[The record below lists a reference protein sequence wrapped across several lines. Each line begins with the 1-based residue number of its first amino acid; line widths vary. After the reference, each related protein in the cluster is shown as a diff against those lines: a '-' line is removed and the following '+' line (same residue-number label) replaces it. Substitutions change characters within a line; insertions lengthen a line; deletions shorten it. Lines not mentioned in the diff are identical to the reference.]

1 MHAQERRKHQRL
13 NGASIQTAVKRKGL
27 FYFGAYKAAQA
38 IDFSRFGVGIESS
51 EKFRLGDELLL
62 SFNKQNEHI
71 EHIVGFV
78 CHVQESETGYC
89 YGIQFDFSANKHM
102 RSEAVEK
109 TLTRIEKLLES
120 TSDHAFK
127 SPPHPPIIKDASAS
141 RPDAPL

>member
-13 NGASIQTAVKRKGL
+13 NGASIQTAAKRKGL
-27 FYFGAYKAAQA
+27 LYFGAYKAAKT
-38 IDFSRFGVGIESS
+38 IDFSRFGAGIESS

-78 CHVQESETGYC
+78 CHVQESEAGYF
-89 YGIQFDFSANKHM
+89 YGVQFDFSANKYM
-102 RSEAVEK
+102 RSDLVEK
-109 TLTRIEKLLES
+109 TLTRIEKLLENKHS
-120 TSDHAFK
+120 HEHEL
-127 SPPHPPIIKDASAS
+127 PQHPPIKKDTSTT